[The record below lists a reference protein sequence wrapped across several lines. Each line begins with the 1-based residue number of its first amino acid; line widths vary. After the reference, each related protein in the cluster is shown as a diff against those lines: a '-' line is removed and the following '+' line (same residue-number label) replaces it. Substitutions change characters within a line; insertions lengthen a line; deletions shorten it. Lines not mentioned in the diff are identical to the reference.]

1 MDVLPVG
8 LDTREFAAVER
19 RLKPGEPVRVL
30 SVGRLV
36 EIKGHEN
43 VLRAVGQLREQGRSV
58 QLDLVGEGPL
68 RGRLE
73 AVVEE
78 LGLKD
83 VVVFHGART
92 SVEVREL
99 MAAAHLFV
107 MASIQVE
114 GDREGQ
120 GLVLQ
125 EAQASGLP
133 VVATNHG
140 ALPEGMAS
148 ERSGFLVPEGDV
160 GELARRL
167 GWLMDRPHLWG
178 EMGANGRRFVEGK
191 YEGSRLSGELVNI
204 YERAMDSFLKT

>member
-1 MDVLPVG
+1 
-8 LDTREFAAVER
+8 
-19 RLKPGEPVRVL
+19 
-30 SVGRLV
+30 VGRLV

-58 QLDLVGEGPL
+58 QLDLVGVGPL

-78 LGLKD
+78 LGLKV

-114 GDREGQ
+114 GDREGK